1 MKMNKL
7 FLAAA
12 LAGGLLSTS
21 AFATTTHAHGR
32 MNAAIKFEAPVPV
45 KVVQP
50 VLLPERHGSSSVT
63 LTMTIDQTGKPRRIR
78 VASTHDQSAY
88 RQLLDTVS
96 QWQFTPARKDGKA
109 VSARIELPLE
119 VKGA

>member
-1 MKMNKL
+1 MKMNKI

-12 LAGGLLSTS
+12 LTGGLLSTS
-21 AFATTTHAHGR
+21 AFATTTHAHGQ
-32 MNAAIKFEAPVPV
+32 MNAAIKFEAPVPIRTAD
-45 KVVQP
+45 P
-50 VLLPERHGSSSVT
+50 IELPERHSGSSVK
-63 LTMTIDQTGKPRRIR
+63 LTMTIDEFGRARNVR
-78 VASTHDQSAY
+78 VASTNDQSSY

>member
-1 MKMNKL
+1 MKMNNIA
-7 FLAAA
+7 LAAA
-12 LAGGLLSTS
+12 LMGGLLSTS
-21 AFATTTHAHGR
+21 AFATTTQAHGQ
-32 MNAAIKFEAPVPV
+32 MNAALKLEAPVPV

-50 VLLPERHGSSSVT
+50 VQLPERHGGSTVT
-63 LTMTIDQTGKPRRIR
+63 LTMIVDATGKPRHVR
-78 VASTHDQSAY
+78 VASTNDQSSY
-88 RQLLDTVS
+88 KQLVSTVS